1 MAGATE
7 YSVSGKITDSVSK
20 KPISGKEV
28 SVTTDG
34 DSGTDTTNSKGE
46 FKGDLK
52 APDNA
57 GKYDI
62 KAEFS
67 GDAQYKSSDS
77 SVKITV
83 EETKVTSQQKTTV
96 TTNQANTDEEQTDE
110 EQTDEKKTDQ
120 QQTNEEPEEEP
131 DEEPEEE

>member
-1 MAGATE
+1 MAGGTE

-83 EETKVTSQQKTTV
+83 EETKVTSQHKTTV
-96 TTNQANTDEEQTDE
+96 TTNQANTDE

-131 DEEPEEE
+131 GEE